1 MSQPSSKS
9 SEPEAVTPIMNCKI
23 RSKDGR
29 WLWRFSVRRDLDD
42 VFSLLRN
49 QHLDRNKRA
58 MLLSTLGDLF
68 MEADRLAPVMS
79 SRSMPEPARQDDARC
94 DGQSKPNL
102 ENDVPHFC

>member
-1 MSQPSSKS
+1 
-9 SEPEAVTPIMNCKI
+9 
-23 RSKDGR
+23 
-29 WLWRFSVRRDLDD
+29 
-42 VFSLLRN
+42 
-49 QHLDRNKRA
+49 